1 MPVKPQTAR
10 AAAKRATAKKPL
22 NPRGKD
28 FVGANAKPTSL
39 QKLFSDN
46 VRRVRKARGFS
57 QEALAGIANL
67 DRTYVSSI
75 ERKLRNVSIRNIQRI
90 AEALQVEPRVSLDP
104 QLSSD
109 RRFGASNTPA
119 GASKRVVRA
128 T

>member
-22 NPRGKD
+22 KVKGKD
-28 FVGANAKPTSL
+28 LVGANAKPTSL

-75 ERKLRNVSIRNIQRI
+75 ERNLRNVSIQNIERL
-90 AEALQVEPRVSLDP
+90 ADALQVEPRELLDSR
-104 QLSSD
+104 LSKDPPYSE
-109 RRFGASNTPA
+109 
-119 GASKRVVRA
+119 
-128 T
+128 